1 MKRNFENFSFH
12 ENEMNAPNVFNTS
25 NEKKILTI
33 CINIICIL
41 LGGKIEFLW
50 IQTFEKNH
58 GKKNLT
64 IQAIMITI

>member
-25 NEKKILTI
+25 NEKILTI

-41 LGGKIEFLW
+41 LGGKIEFL
-50 IQTFEKNH
+50 
-58 GKKNLT
+58 
-64 IQAIMITI
+64 